1 MRTPIRTVGAF
12 GGSTEPAVLPGR
24 TCLTYGRL
32 RNAQRSAGCRYRP
45 RPVAA
50 LSVQAC
56 CTRT

>member
-32 RNAQRSAGCRYRP
+32 RDVPVRTSPKLAITGSRP
-45 RPVAA
+45 RA
-50 LSVQAC
+50 
-56 CTRT
+56 